1 MGLFAIAN
9 GIQIGMG
16 SLLSRAIGMQ
26 RLDRAQ
32 RIFVGRY
39 HHRAILCDRDHR
51 TWLCLCP
58 AAIALTG
65 ATKSIIGYA
74 TEFYYYSLLT
84 VFSIMLIGVM
94 MGLFQGAGKI
104 MVIMKASLLG
114 ALVNI
119 MPRSNHDLCIRFWC
133 ERVALASFLAQLSMV
148 AYFIYTLMGLHIGL
162 SIRIALRPFSW
173 KIYREFLS
181 VGMAQMLMQLI
192 IAVGIVIYNFFI
204 VRLDVNAMAAFTL
217 TGRID
222 YFIITPMLAIA
233 TALLTVVGQNWG
245 HGNVTRTLNA
255 YWAAVALA
263 FSIVLVLAVMHIVL
277 APWMYPLFT
286 RVVAVS
292 DYAVLQTRIMAL
304 ALPFVAISLLA
315 SEYYQAIGKPWYS
328 VLLTLMRHVF
338 ISVPVVYL
346 LAIVLEMRIT
356 GVYFGAMSG
365 TFVAALL
372 AWRLLRLSPR
382 LLRWNQEA
390 VRSQHLDMEVAP

>member
-1 MGLFAIAN
+1 M
-9 GIQIGMG
+9 
-16 SLLSRAIGMQ
+16 
-26 RLDRAQ
+26 LDPIM
-32 RIFVGRY
+32 IFVF
-39 HHRAILCDRDHR
+39 D
-51 TWLCLCP
+51 
-58 AAIALTG
+58 
-65 ATKSIIGYA
+65 
-74 TEFYYYSLLT
+74 F
-84 VFSIMLIGVM
+84 GVK
-94 MGLFQGAGKI
+94 G
-104 MVIMKASLLG
+104 
-114 ALVNI
+114 
-119 MPRSNHDLCIRFWC
+119 
-133 ERVALASFLAQLSMV
+133 VALASFLAQLSMV

>member
-1 MGLFAIAN
+1 M
-9 GIQIGMG
+9 
-16 SLLSRAIGMQ
+16 
-26 RLDRAQ
+26 LDPIM
-32 RIFVGRY
+32 IFVF
-39 HHRAILCDRDHR
+39 D
-51 TWLCLCP
+51 
-58 AAIALTG
+58 
-65 ATKSIIGYA
+65 
-74 TEFYYYSLLT
+74 F
-84 VFSIMLIGVM
+84 GVK
-94 MGLFQGAGKI
+94 G
-104 MVIMKASLLG
+104 
-114 ALVNI
+114 
-119 MPRSNHDLCIRFWC
+119 
-133 ERVALASFLAQLSMV
+133 VALASFLAQLSMV
-148 AYFIYTLMGLHIGL
+148 AYFIYIDGITYRVEYTHRVTPIL
-162 SIRIALRPFSW
+162 W

-192 IAVGIVIYNFFI
+192 IAVGIVIYNFYRQAGRKRDGS
-204 VRLDVNAMAAFTL
+204 VYAHWSHRLFHHHADAGYRDRVADCGGAKLGTRKCHPHAECL
-217 TGRID
+217 LGRRRAGLLYCAGVSRYAYCTG
-222 YFIITPMLAIA
+222 T
-233 TALLTVVGQNWG
+233 
-245 HGNVTRTLNA
+245 
-255 YWAAVALA
+255 
-263 FSIVLVLAVMHIVL
+263 
-277 APWMYPLFT
+277 WMYPLFT

>member
-1 MGLFAIAN
+1 
-9 GIQIGMG
+9 
-16 SLLSRAIGMQ
+16 
-26 RLDRAQ
+26 
-32 RIFVGRY
+32 
-39 HHRAILCDRDHR
+39 
-51 TWLCLCP
+51 
-58 AAIALTG
+58 
-65 ATKSIIGYA
+65 
-74 TEFYYYSLLT
+74 
-84 VFSIMLIGVM
+84 
-94 MGLFQGAGKI
+94 
-104 MVIMKASLLG
+104 
-114 ALVNI
+114 
-119 MPRSNHDLCIRFWC
+119 
-133 ERVALASFLAQLSMV
+133 
-148 AYFIYTLMGLHIGL
+148 
-162 SIRIALRPFSW
+162 
-173 KIYREFLS
+173 
-181 VGMAQMLMQLI
+181 MAQMLMQLI

-277 APWMYPLFT
+277 APWMYPVYSCCC
-286 RVVAVS
+286 RG

>member
-1 MGLFAIAN
+1 M
-9 GIQIGMG
+9 
-16 SLLSRAIGMQ
+16 
-26 RLDRAQ
+26 
-32 RIFVGRY
+32 IFVF
-39 HHRAILCDRDHR
+39 D
-51 TWLCLCP
+51 
-58 AAIALTG
+58 
-65 ATKSIIGYA
+65 
-74 TEFYYYSLLT
+74 F
-84 VFSIMLIGVM
+84 GVK
-94 MGLFQGAGKI
+94 G
-104 MVIMKASLLG
+104 
-114 ALVNI
+114 
-119 MPRSNHDLCIRFWC
+119 
-133 ERVALASFLAQLSMV
+133 VALASFLAQLSMV

-162 SIRIALRPFSW
+162 SIRIALRPFSG
-173 KIYREFLS
+173 KSTEFLS

-192 IAVGIVIYNFFI
+192 IAVGIVIYNFYRQAGRKRDGS
-204 VRLDVNAMAAFTL
+204 VYAHWSHRLFHHHADAGYRDRVADCGGAKLGTRKCHPHAECLLGRRRAGLLYCAGVSRYAYCTGTTDVSPVYSCCCR
-217 TGRID
+217 G
-222 YFIITPMLAIA
+222 
-233 TALLTVVGQNWG
+233 
-245 HGNVTRTLNA
+245 
-255 YWAAVALA
+255 
-263 FSIVLVLAVMHIVL
+263 
-277 APWMYPLFT
+277 
-286 RVVAVS
+286 

>member
-1 MGLFAIAN
+1 M
-9 GIQIGMG
+9 
-16 SLLSRAIGMQ
+16 
-26 RLDRAQ
+26 
-32 RIFVGRY
+32 
-39 HHRAILCDRDHR
+39 
-51 TWLCLCP
+51 
-58 AAIALTG
+58 
-65 ATKSIIGYA
+65 
-74 TEFYYYSLLT
+74 
-84 VFSIMLIGVM
+84 
-94 MGLFQGAGKI
+94 
-104 MVIMKASLLG
+104 
-114 ALVNI
+114 
-119 MPRSNHDLCIRFWC
+119 
-133 ERVALASFLAQLSMV
+133 
-148 AYFIYTLMGLHIGL
+148 
-162 SIRIALRPFSW
+162 
-173 KIYREFLS
+173 
-181 VGMAQMLMQLI
+181 
-192 IAVGIVIYNFFI
+192 
-204 VRLDVNAMAAFTL
+204 
-217 TGRID
+217 
-222 YFIITPMLAIA
+222 
-233 TALLTVVGQNWG
+233 
-245 HGNVTRTLNA
+245 
-255 YWAAVALA
+255 
-263 FSIVLVLAVMHIVL
+263 LVLAVMHIVL

>member
-1 MGLFAIAN
+1 
-9 GIQIGMG
+9 
-16 SLLSRAIGMQ
+16 
-26 RLDRAQ
+26 
-32 RIFVGRY
+32 
-39 HHRAILCDRDHR
+39 
-51 TWLCLCP
+51 
-58 AAIALTG
+58 
-65 ATKSIIGYA
+65 
-74 TEFYYYSLLT
+74 
-84 VFSIMLIGVM
+84 
-94 MGLFQGAGKI
+94 
-104 MVIMKASLLG
+104 
-114 ALVNI
+114 
-119 MPRSNHDLCIRFWC
+119 
-133 ERVALASFLAQLSMV
+133 
-148 AYFIYTLMGLHIGL
+148 
-162 SIRIALRPFSW
+162 
-173 KIYREFLS
+173 
-181 VGMAQMLMQLI
+181 
-192 IAVGIVIYNFFI
+192 
-204 VRLDVNAMAAFTL
+204 MAAFTL

-222 YFIITPMLAIA
+222 YFIIPPMLAIA